1 MNILVG
7 VYTKQSVWHVDLRS
21 GLKASELV
29 NKWSEKI
36 YKKNIDC
43 REIEFLVVWQLC
55 LFVLLCW
62 PFFISGHGIFA
73 CFD

>member
-1 MNILVG
+1 MIEQESYLNMNILVG

-36 YKKNIDC
+36 YNHLPGERC
-43 REIEFLVVWQLC
+43 RY
-55 LFVLLCW
+55 
-62 PFFISGHGIFA
+62 
-73 CFD
+73 